1 MLLFILLIYMAC
13 YVRNMITRWQQEQD
27 TVSSIEKPGEEMKIQ
42 LDTVKEAL
50 GDFKVQR

>member
-1 MLLFILLIYMAC
+1 MAC
-13 YVRNMITRWQQEQD
+13 YVRRMMTRWQQEQD
-27 TVSSIEKPGEEMKIQ
+27 AVNPVEKPGEEMKIQ